1 MARRLKGKRAVVTGA
16 GQGIGRQTVLAFAE
30 EGAHVWATSR
40 TFGKMAD
47 FEKNPDIDVFE
58 LDVTELKNVQKISGM
73 IGPAD
78 VLVNCAGI
86 VPSGSIQSCSPKEFQ
101 RTFDVNV
108 GGAFFMMQA
117 FIDGMCA
124 QSRGS
129 IINVASVLSSISSVP
144 DRFAYTMSK
153 AALIGMT
160 KSVAADYA
168 SRGVR
173 CNAVCPGAIDSRGF
187 QERMAATSDPEKI
200 KRFMVDRHPLGRLGT
215 TEEIAKACV
224 YLASDESAFMTGQL
238 LVIDGGMTI

>member
-1 MARRLKGKRAVVTGA
+1 
-16 GQGIGRQTVLAFAE
+16 
-30 EGAHVWATSR
+30 
-40 TFGKMAD
+40 
-47 FEKNPDIDVFE
+47 
-58 LDVTELKNVQKISGM
+58 
-73 IGPAD
+73 
-78 VLVNCAGI
+78 
-86 VPSGSIQSCSPKEFQ
+86 
-101 RTFDVNV
+101 
-108 GGAFFMMQA
+108 MMQA